1 MNYDNSS
8 LSASDVALLTGS
20 RNNGFGG
27 FGDGSGAWWIII
39 FLIFALGGWNNGGF
53 GGNNGGRGSGRY
65 RESYGHY
72 PEEIM
77 DEMKEQY
84 MDYNEGREQ
93 YNRGDSYNGEEQMV
107 QATEGIMRSITKIV
121 EELSQSDNPQ
131 VMQIIQKNA
140 KKMME
145 M

>member
-1 MNYDNSS
+1 MRYGNYNDNY
-8 LSASDVALLTGS
+8 SDYNDSYGRRGVKGTGPYS
-20 RNNGFGG
+20 RY
-27 FGDGSGAWWIII
+27 
-39 FLIFALGGWNNGGF
+39 
-53 GGNNGGRGSGRY
+53 NGGRGSGRY
-65 RESYGHY
+65 RDSYGHY

>member
-1 MNYDNSS
+1 MRYGNYNDNYNDYNDSYGRRGMKG
-8 LSASDVALLTGS
+8 TGPYS
-20 RNNGFGG
+20 RY
-27 FGDGSGAWWIII
+27 
-39 FLIFALGGWNNGGF
+39 
-53 GGNNGGRGSGRY
+53 NGGRGSGRY